1 MAYVVELR
9 HPKGRPDAVLV
20 GPDGTQEI
28 LQRAHAILA
37 VQGITALTLV
47 LAGDN
52 GQGMTLE
59 DAMAG
64 AKDAPLLFLD
74 GDGMDAIATAHGD
87 AAAVKVEGD
96 WKGQAGML
104 AAAAAKR
111 VLRGMK

>member
-9 HPKGRPDAVLV
+9 HPKGRPDAVLI
-20 GPDGTQEI
+20 GPDGKQEI

-47 LAGDN
+47 LATDD

-59 DAMAG
+59 TAMAG
-64 AKDAPLLFLD
+64 VKDAPVLFLD
-74 GDGMDAIATAHGD
+74 GDGMDAIATAFLK
-87 AAAVKVEGD
+87 ATAVTVEGD

-104 AAAAAKR
+104 AAAAAKH
-111 VLRGMK
+111 VCGME